1 MIGREARPML
11 ANLTIDKWAQVR
23 EGLIATIGKFSDQ
36 ELSFRTPDSRS
47 VAEIMLHIAHEEA
60 IEVGY
65 AVTRELEALPDAYN
79 AEDYTTKAAIVPAL
93 SGVHAPTLAYL
104 RTVSDADLLAEL
116 ELPWGQKSRALDMLW
131 HVLEHEVHHRAELS
145 LVLGMLGRDGL
156 DA

>member
-1 MIGREARPML
+1 ML
-11 ANLTIDKWAQVR
+11 AGLTLNKWVQVR
-23 EGLIATIGKFSDQ
+23 EGLIATIDKFSDQ

-60 IEVGY
+60 IEVSY
-65 AVTRELEALPDAYN
+65 AVTRDLEALPDAYN
-79 AEDYTTKAAIVPAL
+79 AQDYATKAAIVAAL
-93 SGVHAPTLAYL
+93 SGVHEPTLAYL
-104 RTVSDADLLAEL
+104 RTVSDPDLLAEL

-145 LVLGMLGRDGL
+145 LVLGMLGREGL